1 MVFYGNS
8 QNMVLSLCGSF
19 LFLNNNQFSQ
29 NLMEFKMKKYFGLA
43 IILLFSNATQAAVYM
58 IDFKCEPEAHEV
70 FGSMTLAELDAE
82 FIPGSTK
89 LARYHDLTTGSGIV
103 IVEADDPTL
112 VIEFANGWSEVC
124 DSAIVPVVDDKKA
137 MEILTR

>member
-1 MVFYGNS
+1 
-8 QNMVLSLCGSF
+8 
-19 LFLNNNQFSQ
+19 
-29 NLMEFKMKKYFGLA
+29 MKKYFVLGVA
-43 IILLFSNATQAAVYM
+43 VLFCNISNAAVYM
-58 IDFKCEPEAHEV
+58 IDFKCNQEAYKV
-70 FGSMTLAELDAE
+70 FATKTLEELDGE
-82 FIPGSTK
+82 FLEGSKK
-89 LARYHDLTTGSGIV
+89 LARYHDLTTGNGIV